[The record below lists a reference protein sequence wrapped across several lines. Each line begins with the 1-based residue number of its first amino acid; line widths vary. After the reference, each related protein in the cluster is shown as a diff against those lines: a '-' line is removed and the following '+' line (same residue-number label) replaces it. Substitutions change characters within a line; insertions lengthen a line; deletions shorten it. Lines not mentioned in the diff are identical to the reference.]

1 MKPLVLDE
9 VLPLAEYE
17 RVRPRLRPLFM
28 TEKNRRRLAVGEH
41 LTFLFENGQTL
52 WYQVHEILRSEVIS
66 TEQAIQHE
74 LDTYNELLP
83 TPGEL
88 SATLLIGYREAAE
101 RDAALRR
108 ITGLERHLWFV
119 LGGRRQ
125 AARFDA
131 SQISA
136 DQISAVQFIR
146 FPLGGIDPDEFIEL
160 ASAGSAAVEVD
171 HPQLAARALM
181 KDALASALAE
191 DLRKD

>member
-1 MKPLVLDE
+1 MKPLTLDE

-41 LTFLFENGQTL
+41 LTLLFENGQTL

-83 TPGEL
+83 APGEL
-88 SATLLIGYREAAE
+88 SATLLIEYREPAE

-119 LGGRRQ
+119 LGEKRQ

-131 SQISA
+131 SQISP

-146 FPLGGIDPDEFIEL
+146 FPLGGIDPRELIEL
-160 ASAGSAAVEVD
+160 ASAGKLAVEVD
-171 HPQLAARALM
+171 HPQLAARALI

-191 DLRKD
+191 DLRND